1 MTLLL
6 GELLCDST
14 PSLSSPTPPPSSIQ
28 NDTPIEDFV
37 RQVFDKLEVPASQQQ
52 QRRKNS

>member
-14 PSLSSPTPPPSSIQ
+14 PSLSSSS